1 MQRKCYSWTLNNYTS
16 EDIERIRQHEHL
28 FDYAIWGREI
38 APETG
43 TPHLQG
49 YFKFKTKQRFNTV
62 RAILGGRGHLEGSK
76 GSPKQ
81 NHDYCA
87 KSGDYETVGDLV
99 VASQSSLELVCQ
111 MLKDGVRLAQIAA
124 DYPSI
129 FVRHHR
135 GLRELSLILG
145 VVKPRDFKTGK
156 WAAARSIPESLSRFR
171 ANLLLKVRWMILSL
185 LVLVSEVLVFYGASG
200 TGKSRRAAE
209 LCGSEST
216 YYKPR
221 GKWWDGYANQDNV
234 IIDDFYGWLSFD
246 EFLRIADRYP
256 CRVEVK
262 GGFAEFT
269 SKRIIITSNQAPS
282 QWWRGEWFKGEQ
294 LKALTRRLDVVCFYS
309 AHSGLPHEINCQ
321 GDCDKE

>member
-1 MQRKCYSWTLNNYTS
+1 M
-16 EDIERIRQHEHL
+16 
-28 FDYAIWGREI
+28 
-38 APETG
+38 
-43 TPHLQG
+43 
-49 YFKFKTKQRFNTV
+49 
-62 RAILGGRGHLEGSK
+62 
-76 GSPKQ
+76 
-81 NHDYCA
+81 
-87 KSGDYETVGDLV
+87 
-99 VASQSSLELVCQ
+99 
-111 MLKDGVRLAQIAA
+111 
-124 DYPSI
+124 
-129 FVRHHR
+129 
-135 GLRELSLILG
+135 
-145 VVKPRDFKTGK
+145 
-156 WAAARSIPESLSRFR
+156 
-171 ANLLLKVRWMILSL
+171 
-185 LVLVSEVLVFYGASG
+185 LVFYGASG

-269 SKRIIITSNQAPS
+269 SKRIVITSNQAPS

>member
-1 MQRKCYSWTLNNYTS
+1 M
-16 EDIERIRQHEHL
+16 
-28 FDYAIWGREI
+28 
-38 APETG
+38 
-43 TPHLQG
+43 
-49 YFKFKTKQRFNTV
+49 
-62 RAILGGRGHLEGSK
+62 
-76 GSPKQ
+76 
-81 NHDYCA
+81 
-87 KSGDYETVGDLV
+87 
-99 VASQSSLELVCQ
+99 
-111 MLKDGVRLAQIAA
+111 
-124 DYPSI
+124 
-129 FVRHHR
+129 
-135 GLRELSLILG
+135 
-145 VVKPRDFKTGK
+145 
-156 WAAARSIPESLSRFR
+156 
-171 ANLLLKVRWMILSL
+171 
-185 LVLVSEVLVFYGASG
+185 FYGASG

-269 SKRIIITSNQAPS
+269 SKRIVITSNQAPS
-282 QWWRGEWFKGEQ
+282 QWWRGDWFKGEQ